1 MEHNGKV
8 RTNFSLQKFNII
20 LLPAVEYLLVS
31 NLHRHTLLHIELSY
45 YATVITFN
53 EEKVSNIIIEHKNKR
68 FL

>member
-20 LLPAVEYLLVS
+20 LLPAVEYLQVS

-45 YATVITFN
+45 ATVITFN
-53 EEKVSNIIIEHKNKR
+53 EEKVSKIIIEHKNKR